1 MSDLTAYLC
10 DLPLES
16 ETKQVVISKRFKDAD
31 GNPMPWTLRALSFAD
46 VTQIERQST
55 VRDVK
60 TGAQVLDSVA
70 YQTKLMAASV
80 VVPNLL
86 NAQLQDHFGVKSP
99 EALLGKLLKPA
110 EAIQLRSEVQKLM
123 GDETLE
129 EALEEAKN

>member
-1 MSDLTAYLC
+1 
-10 DLPLES
+10 
-16 ETKQVVISKRFKDAD
+16 
-31 GNPMPWTLRALSFAD
+31 
-46 VTQIERQST
+46 
-55 VRDVK
+55 
-60 TGAQVLDSVA
+60 
-70 YQTKLMAASV
+70 MAASV